1 MGVLRIHPP
10 VLLLI
15 AAFGVPEESVEIAR
29 KRAEEEFG
37 PIALESEPY
46 RFGDFT
52 QYYAKEMAPDLL
64 KRFWVFENLID
75 AAKLPDIK
83 LKTND
88 WEEEIG
94 ARLKAEGKSDAKRPL
109 NLDPGYL
116 DLGKLI
122 LASTKDHAH
131 RIYLDKGILAETT
144 LMYTQKHWVSLPW
157 TYNDYKDEKSIAF
170 FNQCRA
176 YLYRRYEE
184 TGNLGPRR
192 PAPK

>member
-1 MGVLRIHPP
+1 
-10 VLLLI
+10 
-15 AAFGVPEESVEIAR
+15 
-29 KRAEEEFG
+29 
-37 PIALESEPY
+37 
-46 RFGDFT
+46 
-52 QYYAKEMAPDLL
+52 MAPDLL

-157 TYNDYKDEKSIAF
+157 TYNDYKEEKSIAF
-170 FNQCRA
+170 FNQCRD